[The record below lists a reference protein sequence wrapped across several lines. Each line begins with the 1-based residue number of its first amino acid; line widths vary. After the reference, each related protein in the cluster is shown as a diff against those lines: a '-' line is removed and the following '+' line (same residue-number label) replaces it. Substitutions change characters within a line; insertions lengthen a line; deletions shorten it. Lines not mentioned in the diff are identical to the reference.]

1 MITLCKFC
9 NAANGNF
16 FSEGNCFICE
26 NKMNKFE
33 SLAERAA
40 DELKNYSTFSIS
52 TVVPKNWLIREELI
66 WDFAIERSESIKT
79 RANRVGNRIIAQ
91 RTGAKPCVDGDARI
105 TFDVEKEEFSIEPN
119 ELFIFG
125 RYCKLVRGISQS
137 RWVCAECG
145 GKGCKRCDG
154 KGKMYESVEEKIGE
168 VMKKECDASE
178 YALHASGRED
188 IDVINTAGRPFV
200 MELKRARNRRPD
212 LNRIA
217 EVINEKKEVFVS
229 DLKIVK
235 RGVVELVAS
244 SHFDK
249 EYEVDVE
256 FEKTLNEEE
265 IKKILS
271 LRGTT
276 IEQLTPQR
284 VAHRRAKIDRRRKI
298 LDVKF
303 LSKKENK
310 ATFLIRTEAGTYIKE
325 LITGDGGRT
334 RPSFSSI
341 LKMKVNCIGLKVA
354 KIDDE
359 FLKESLG

>member
-1 MITLCKFC
+1 MDR
-9 NAANGNF
+9 
-16 FSEGNCFICE
+16 
-26 NKMNKFE
+26 FE
-33 SLAERAA
+33 SLVERAA
-40 DELKNYSTFSIS
+40 DELNNYSTFSIS
-52 TVVPKNWLIREELI
+52 TVVPKKWLIREEFI

-91 RTGAKPCVDGDARI
+91 RTTAKPCVDGDARI
-105 TFDVEKEEFSIEPN
+105 TFDAEKEEFSIEPN

-137 RWVCAECG
+137 RWICTKCS
-145 GKGCKRCDG
+145 GKGCERCGG

-168 VMKKECDASE
+168 IMKKECEASD

-200 MELKRARNRRPD
+200 MELKHARNRKPD

-217 EVINEKKEVFVS
+217 EEINEKKEVFVS

-235 RGVVELVAS
+235 RGAVELVAS

-256 FEKTLNEEE
+256 FERTLNEEE
-265 IKKILS
+265 IEKILS

-276 IEQLTPQR
+276 IEQLTPKR

-298 LDVKF
+298 LDIKF
-303 LSKKENK
+303 VSKNENK
-310 ATFLIRTEAGTYIKE
+310 AIFLIRTEAGTYIKE
-325 LITGDGGRT
+325 LITGDDGRT

-341 LKMKVNCIGLKVA
+341 LKMKVNCTGLRVV
-354 KIDDE
+354 KIEDE
-359 FLKESLG
+359 FLKEFLG